1 MLERVTI
8 FQIRDIK
15 DDVDYYIDNC
25 QEPDFTENDMI
36 YDDIEGLEEM
46 LLEVRQLY
54 SVSYV
59 AKMINEFGK
68 RLSLGLYFDTEN
80 IYLARWCNASQLFSL
95 YYEVICIS
103 LKLPT
108 YQLVK
113 YMYQAKWLL

>member
-1 MLERVTI
+1 MFERVTI

-80 IYLARWCNASQLFSL
+80 IYLARWCNAGQLISL
-95 YYEVICIS
+95 YY
-103 LKLPT
+103 L
-108 YQLVK
+108 
-113 YMYQAKWLL
+113 